1 MCARMG
7 LIRLSFAYYNE
18 SDLREG
24 IARLKPLLDEAFLRS
39 TRQREN
45 VKR

>member
-7 LIRLSFAYYNE
+7 LIKLSFADYNE

-24 IARLKPLLDEAFLRS
+24 IARPKPLCDQAFLRS